1 MHIPLSSTGKRCK
14 PPTRRG
20 RLVARR
26 RRQILTDTDSSTE
39 VPARSQ
45 LRRLLGLGAHTLGTS
60 FDVGLLVVGTA
71 LVGLAAAV
79 LLDGFD
85 VVEIGLT
92 ESTGSMLG
100 SGLVIAVFGAFAL
113 GVAVEGPIG
122 YSTRRRGTFTDIEVA
137 IAGALGALVTGL
149 VLFLIG
155 GFAGQYV
162 DELSQ
167 PFDFGVTVIRSAGSA
182 GMTFAL
188 FLGVPALWGVRE
200 LWGHNSWIEEVELP
214 IFYAIWAT
222 AAAFFIAGAI

>member
-1 MHIPLSSTGKRCK
+1 M
-14 PPTRRG
+14 
-20 RLVARR
+20 
-26 RRQILTDTDSSTE
+26 
-39 VPARSQ
+39 
-45 LRRLLGLGAHTLGTS
+45 RRLLGLGMHTLGTS
-60 FDVGLLVVGTA
+60 FDVGLLVVGTG
-71 LVGLAAAV
+71 LVGLAIAV

-92 ESTGSMLG
+92 DSTGSMLG

-137 IAGALGALVTGL
+137 IAGAVGALLVGL
-149 VLFLIG
+149 VLFVIANIG
-155 GFAGQYV
+155 SGYIEDLPV
-162 DELSQ
+162 
-167 PFDFGVTVIRSAGSA
+167 PFDFAVTVIRSAGRA
-182 GMTFAL
+182 GMTAGL

-200 LWGHNSWIEEVELP
+200 LWGHNAWIEEIELP